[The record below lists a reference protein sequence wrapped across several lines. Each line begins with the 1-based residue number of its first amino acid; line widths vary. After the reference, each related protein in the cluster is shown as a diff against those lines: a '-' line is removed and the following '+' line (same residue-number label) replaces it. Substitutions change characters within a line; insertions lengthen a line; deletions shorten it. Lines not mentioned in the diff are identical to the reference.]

1 MRVGI
6 NKAANFI
13 EFMEELEFV
22 LRQQYDGFTDERK
35 NKFIEYW
42 KWLVFILDNASIH
55 TDSIAQE
62 FFANRK
68 FMALTLPPYTPQF
81 NPIELVFRMIKAK
94 VAWTI
99 DPLA

>member
-22 LRQQYDGFTDERK
+22 LREEYNGFTIDWK
-35 NKFIEYW
+35 NKFIEYR
-42 KWLVFILDNASIH
+42 KRLVFILDNASIH
-55 TDSIAQE
+55 TDSTVQE
-62 FFANRK
+62 FFANWK

-81 NPIELVFRMIKAK
+81 NPIELVFRMIKARISR
-94 VAWTI
+94 TI
-99 DPLA
+99 DPAE